1 MAILKVLSRSADD
14 VGVAEIKQQD
24 VANKT
29 GLSRRTVIRSM
40 ATLERLMVLSKSK
53 QVAYAK
59 RGRPADLV
67 TLSINQDFTL
77 TKESIMSAKEWDQSD
92 KMSLNSEPDLGDK
105 MSLGPEEENS
115 PAIYIDRARNV
126 LVESSPLKSSSSVSV
141 STHVR
146 FDRGRLKWRATI
158 KAMGVTMDLGR
169 FDTEDETKAYADQSE
184 ADVRR
189 TSTMKAGT
197 PSFPVI
203 DPSKAKLVA
212 PAIGAWLFGDDEE
225 EHDDNS
231 AGEASALGQGTK
243 FLAGMGRAHA
253 PTETDAARTRDAA

>member
-53 QVAYAK
+53 QLAYAK

-105 MSLGPEEENS
+105 MSLGPKEENS
-115 PAIYIDRARNV
+115 PAIYIDRARGV
-126 LVESSPLKSSSSVSV
+126 LVESSPLKSSSSLSV

-146 FDRGRLKWRATI
+146 FDRGRSKWRATI
-158 KAMGVTMDLGR
+158 TAMGVTMDLGR
-169 FDTEDETKAYADQSE
+169 FDIEEDANVYAAQSE
-184 ADVRR
+184 VDVRR
-189 TSTMKAGT
+189 TASMKAGM

-203 DPSKAKLVA
+203 DPLKEKMDA
-212 PAIGAWLFGDDEE
+212 PDIGPWLFGDDDAEDCE
-225 EHDDNS
+225 NS

-253 PTETDAARTRDAA
+253 PAETDAARTRDAA